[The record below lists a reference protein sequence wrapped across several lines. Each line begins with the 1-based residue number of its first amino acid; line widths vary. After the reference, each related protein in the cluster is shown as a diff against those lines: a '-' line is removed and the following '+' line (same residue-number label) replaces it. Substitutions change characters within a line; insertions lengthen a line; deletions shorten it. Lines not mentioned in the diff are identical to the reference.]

1 MLRSRT
7 LSAIVFLTSDLH
19 WSSRVL
25 GAAAGVGISCKV
37 VAAPTGLVDALPDC
51 RLVLIDLGLAGLAL
65 DATVADI
72 KRAAPA
78 AKVVAF
84 GPHVD
89 EALLSSAR
97 QVGCDLVLAKS
108 QFHQQYAQLVR
119 DAI

>member
-1 MLRSRT
+1 
-7 LSAIVFLTSDLH
+7 LSAVVFLTSDLH

-25 GAAAGVGISCKV
+25 GAAAGVGVSCKV
-37 VAAPTGLVDALPDC
+37 VVAPSGFAEVLSDC

-65 DATVADI
+65 DETVTDI
-72 KRAAPA
+72 KRIAPA

-89 EALLSSAR
+89 ESLLNSAR
-97 QVGCDLVLAKS
+97 QAGCDLVLAKS